1 MRRPIL
7 FTALAAVTLL
17 GFTACS
23 APTADAEGSAGQS
36 STAAP
41 EASATPTPTSTPEP
55 TASPLPAADFAGDW
69 TGIATQGA
77 VTHDVTLSLTESG
90 GGYSGTIRH
99 DELQCAGTLNDGV
112 VTAGVLTIQKHI
124 DGVSNCIVDLEV
136 ILTPVD
142 AETIRYDTEVSTALL
157 TRP

>member
-7 FTALAAVTLL
+7 FTALAVAALL
-17 GFTACS
+17 SLAACGAPAADDGAS
-23 APTADAEGSAGQS
+23 APQS
-36 STAAP
+36 SSAAP
-41 EASATPTPTSTPEP
+41 SASATPPSTPEP
-55 TASPLPAADFAGDW
+55 TASILPTTDFAGDW
-69 TGIATQGA
+69 AGIATQNGS
-77 VTHDVTLSLTESG
+77 THDVSISLTEAD

-99 DELQCAGTLNDGV
+99 DQLQCAGTLNEGV
-112 VTAGVLTIQKHI
+112 VAAGVLTIQKHI

-157 TRP
+157 TRL